1 MTVVV
6 TGGSGGIG
14 TACVEALR
22 SIDSHVVTIDLQE
35 SSPADEHIQL
45 DLASEDCGQVLE
57 RALSGAEI
65 KVLVNNAAFVD
76 YSTALDTSIESWN
89 RTIAVNLRAP
99 FLVTRALYPMLRS
112 ARGSVINVSSVHAN
126 ATSPGIAAYAAAKG
140 GLVSLTRAL
149 ALEWA
154 PEVRVNALLPGAVE
168 TEMLTRGLERSGMS
182 PEDLADRHPLG
193 RLARPEEIAAGVL
206 FLARS
211 DSMTGSSIVI
221 DGGATAR
228 LSTE

>member
-1 MTVVV
+1 MTAVV

-14 TACVEALR
+14 SACVEALR
-22 SIDSHVVTIDLQE
+22 SVDSHVMTVDLQGT
-35 SSPADEHIQL
+35 SSADEHIQL
-45 DLASEDCGQVLE
+45 DLMSEDCGQVLQKYLE
-57 RALSGAEI
+57 GTEI
-65 KVLVNNAAFVD
+65 SVLVNNAGFVD
-76 YSTALDTSIESWN
+76 YSTALETSIESWN

-99 FLVTRALYPMLRS
+99 FLVTRALYPMLKS

-154 PEVRVNALLPGAVE
+154 PDVRVNALLPGAVE
-168 TEMLTRGLERSGMS
+168 TGMLADGLLRSGIS
-182 PEDLADRHPLG
+182 HEDLAGRHPLG
-193 RLARPEEIAAGVL
+193 RLARPEDIAAGVL

-211 DSMTGSSIVI
+211 DFTTGSSLVI